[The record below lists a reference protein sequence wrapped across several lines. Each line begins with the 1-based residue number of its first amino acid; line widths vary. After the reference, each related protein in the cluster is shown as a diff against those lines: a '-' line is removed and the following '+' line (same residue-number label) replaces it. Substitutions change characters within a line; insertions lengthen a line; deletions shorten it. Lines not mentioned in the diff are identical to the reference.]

1 MNPAAVWK
9 VINDRLAAD
18 ATLVAL
24 LGIATSEGIYNNMI
38 TSGATMP
45 YIVYDVGVFSEEGG
59 YKVEG
64 IYMQFRVSVYDVRT
78 RGLDRVNTLLT
89 RIYGDSQAQSW
100 GQPSF
105 GLHRW
110 SPTLAGSWVAAK
122 VARIDSTQA
131 HEEDVWHFIETF
143 DFRMSL
149 T

>member
-1 MNPAAVWK
+1 MNLAAVWK

-24 LGIATSEGIYNNMI
+24 LTDG
-38 TSGATMP
+38 TSGIFNNQILSGASYP
-45 YIVYDVGVFSEEGG
+45 YLVYDVPVYSEEGG

-64 IYMQFRVSVYDVRT
+64 IYMQFRVSIYDLRT
-78 RGLDRVNTLLT
+78 RGLDRVNSILVRL
-89 RIYGDSQAQSW
+89 YGDSQAQSF

-110 SPTLAGSWVAAK
+110 LPTLAGSWVATP
-122 VARIDSTQA
+122 VSRIDGTQA
-131 HEEDVWHFIETF
+131 HEEDVWHFVETF
-143 DFRMSL
+143 DLRMSL